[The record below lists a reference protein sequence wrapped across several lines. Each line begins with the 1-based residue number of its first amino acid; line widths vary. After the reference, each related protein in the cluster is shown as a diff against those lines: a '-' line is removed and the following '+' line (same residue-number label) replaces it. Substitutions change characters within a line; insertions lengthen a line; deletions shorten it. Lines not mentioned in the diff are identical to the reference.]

1 GVLEGVEAPAQRPI
15 TVTPYV
21 LGSGRKDYLAGSDA
35 DFDAD
40 VGGDAK
46 IGLTPSLVLDLT
58 VNTDFAQVEVDDDQ
72 INLTRFRL
80 FFPEKRPFFLENAG
94 TFAVGTPQ
102 DVEIFF
108 SRRGGIESGTVVPI
122 LVGGRVTGRVAGL
135 TVGLLGIQ
143 TDRLASTDVE
153 GRPFDLAP
161 AENFGVLR
169 VLRDFPNRTRI
180 GAVAVSRVNT
190 GDARDANFTYALD
203 GRLGIGQSLTVDGYV
218 ARSQT
223 PDIHAGEM
231 AYS

>member
-108 SRRGGIESGTVVPI
+108 SRRIGITERGQPVPI
-122 LVGGRVTGRVAGL
+122 VAGGRMTGKAAGL
-135 TVGLLGIQ
+135 TLGLLSLQ
-143 TDRLASTDVE
+143 TEDLHVADPTTPGTPVLA
-153 GRPFDLAP
+153 AP
-161 AENFGVLR
+161 ANNF
-169 VLRDFPNRTRI
+169 
-180 GAVAVSRVNT
+180 S
-190 GDARDANFTYALD
+190 
-203 GRLGIGQSLTVDGYV
+203 
-218 ARSQT
+218 
-223 PDIHAGEM
+223 
-231 AYS
+231 